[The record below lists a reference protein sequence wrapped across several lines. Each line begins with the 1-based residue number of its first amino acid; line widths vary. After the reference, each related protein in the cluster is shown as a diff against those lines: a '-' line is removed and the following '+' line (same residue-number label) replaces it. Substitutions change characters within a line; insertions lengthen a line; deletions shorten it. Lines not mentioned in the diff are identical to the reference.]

1 MRVGYARAAAAD
13 WVSRHARDQPGF
25 RGAYLSGSTISLP
38 DDAELPAN
46 SDVDVLL
53 VSAASQDAPTGL
65 GKLRYRGV
73 LLDIGRVPE
82 DRLRTPEQVLGSYRL
97 AGSFRTDRIIAD
109 PTGRLRRLQA
119 AVAAGFARRHWVGR
133 RCDEAVR
140 IIEDR
145 LARLEPTAPSH
156 RQVTA
161 WLFAAGGTAH
171 LPLVAALRNP
181 TVRLRYLAAREV
193 LADYRLDQHYRTLLE
208 LLNCA
213 DLSRDTVAR
222 QLDDLSRTF
231 DAAAAVAR
239 TRFAFSSDIAPPARH
254 MTEAGSSSSAATIG
268 RRCSGSSPPTRGATR
283 SWPSMHPTC
292 TSSWRRLSRPRW
304 PISGSVRR
312 PTSSAGPGLSATPYP
327 RSGNSPQ
334 RSCLATRRSSASPGR
349 AGPEWGLSGKPV
361 VRSRPVCCACLDS
374 CPTE

>member
-25 RGAYLSGSTISLP
+25 RGAYLTGSTISLP
-38 DDAELPAN
+38 DDAELPAT
-46 SDVDVLL
+46 SDVDVLV

-73 LLDIGRVPE
+73 LLDIGTVPE

-97 AGSFRTDRIIAD
+97 AASFHTDRIIAD

-145 LARLEPTAPSH
+145 LAGLEPTAPSH
-156 RQVTA
+156 QQVTG
-161 WLFAAGGTAH
+161 WLLAAGGTAH

-254 MTEAGSSSSAATIG
+254 IAIDGSRQLIERGDHREAVFWIVATYARCHAILAVDAPDLHQQLAPPFQATMVDLGIGSPADIE
-268 RRCSGSSPPTRGATR
+268 RGAG
-283 SWPSMHPTC
+283 
-292 TSSWRRLSRPRW
+292 L
-304 PISGSVRR
+304 VRDALPALR
-312 PTSSAGPGLSATPYP
+312 QLTA
-327 RSGNSPQ
+327 RIMSGN
-334 RSCLATRRSSASPGR
+334 
-349 AGPEWGLSGKPV
+349 PEIVG
-361 VRSRPVCCACLDS
+361 
-374 CPTE
+374 